1 LSGVALLT
9 CMPSVGAWRRL
20 WECSMSCHLEIL
32 SLEMPCFKDMPRMGV
47 VRKLLKHFDQIC
59 EEGVQPNDITFHS
72 VLSAWTCGGL
82 VDEGQCCYASM
93 SNQSQTP
100 FRVCLLWRLSVHRKV
115 ATKSPW
121 ANSGWGLPIFLLL
134 TTATCIEQLP
144 LKVCYW
150 IMYAM
155 GLCNSLQ
162 SCGKIG
168 NKD

>member
-1 LSGVALLT
+1 MYAKCGSMEEALRVFNEL
-9 CMPSVGAWRRL
+9 PSWDIVTLNAMLQGYAQNGCGEEALKTFWPDVWKRMYSQMISLFILFCQLVVVEVWWMKAGAV
-20 WECSMSCHLEIL
+20 IL
-32 SLEMPCFKDMPRMGV
+32 
-47 VRKLLKHFDQIC
+47 
-59 EEGVQPNDITFHS
+59 
-72 VLSAWTCGGL
+72 
-82 VDEGQCCYASM
+82 QC
-93 SNQSQTP
+93 QTP

-115 ATKSPW
+115 ATKSPHEL
-121 ANSGWGLPIFLLL
+121 NSGWGLPIFLLL